1 MDFGVIIDSP
11 TSVLTC
17 YISLGTLLALPEF
30 PKAIERIKQDS
41 TWYVVYNVY

>member
-11 TSVLTC
+11 TSVLT
-17 YISLGTLLALPEF
+17 YYMSLGTLLALPEI
-30 PKAIERIKQDS
+30 PKLIERIKQDG